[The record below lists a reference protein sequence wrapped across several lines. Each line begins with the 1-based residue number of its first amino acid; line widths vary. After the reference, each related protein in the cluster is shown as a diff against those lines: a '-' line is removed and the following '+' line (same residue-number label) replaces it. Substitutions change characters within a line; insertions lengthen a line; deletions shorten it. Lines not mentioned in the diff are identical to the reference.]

1 MSRTETAQ
9 TLVCWIDQGYDKDL
23 ASDGVSRYGVYA
35 KEAFAANREPW
46 DWFDDTPELARIDFA
61 ATAWRAATGPVM
73 APGYVRYH
81 HLVTGTRI
89 ARSGWDGSL
98 TGYVSLATPPPAGI
112 AKLHRWRDWESELEG
127 DHYRPVGP
135 YEQQIADV
143 AKGNAFTGYALTTV
157 ELAFPMP
164 QAAAALPDLPAGPDA
179 PELVDAAKAT
189 IGVLVDALNA
199 LVGPV
204 IDTL

>member
-1 MSRTETAQ
+1 MSRTKTAQ

-46 DWFDDTPELARIDFA
+46 EWFDDPVIAKVDFA

-73 APGYVRYH
+73 SPGYVRYH

-98 TGYVSLATPPPAGI
+98 TGYVTLATPQPAGL
-112 AKLHRWRDWESELEG
+112 AMLPRWKSWEDELEG
-127 DHYRPVGP
+127 DHYRPTEP
-135 YEQQIADV
+135 YEQQIAELP
-143 AKGNAFTGYALTTV
+143 KSLFCLGYALTTV

-164 QAAAALPDLPAGPDA
+164 AATAALPTLPAGPDA
-179 PELVDAAKAT
+179 PDLVDAAKAAV
-189 IGVLVDALNA
+189 GVLVDALNA

-204 IDTL
+204 IDAL

>member
-1 MSRTETAQ
+1 MSRTETGQ
-9 TLVCWIDQGYDKDL
+9 TQAFWVDREYDKDL

-46 DWFDDTPELARIDFA
+46 DWFDDPVIAKVDFA

-73 APGYVRYH
+73 SPGYVRYH

-98 TGYVSLATPPPAGI
+98 TGYVTLATPQPAGL
-112 AKLHRWRDWESELEG
+112 AKLRRWRGWEYELEG
-127 DHYRPVGP
+127 DHYRPQEP
-135 YEQQIADV
+135 YEQQIAELP
-143 AKGNAFTGYALTTV
+143 KSQFYCGYALTTV
-157 ELAFPMP
+157 ELAFPMAA
-164 QAAAALPDLPAGPDA
+164 AAAALPTLPAGPDT
-179 PELVDAAKAT
+179 PDLVDTAKAAV
-189 IGVLVDALNA
+189 GVLVDALNS